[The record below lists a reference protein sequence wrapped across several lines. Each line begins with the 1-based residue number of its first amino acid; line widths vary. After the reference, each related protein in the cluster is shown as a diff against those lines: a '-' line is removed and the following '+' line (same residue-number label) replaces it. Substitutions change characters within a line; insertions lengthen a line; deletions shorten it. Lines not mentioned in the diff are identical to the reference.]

1 MLQNNPIYD
10 LKYDNEN
17 RIAPQNTVVP
27 IGKCIIN
34 TFDLIIFDHNIY
46 TSVHD

>member
-17 RIAPQNTVVP
+17 RIAPQSTVIP
-27 IGKCIIN
+27 IGK
-34 TFDLIIFDHNIY
+34 
-46 TSVHD
+46 